1 MLKKNKNIM
10 GQAVLHFE
18 KHQKPTSG
26 SLGNHIDRTEGKEYS
41 YRHADLSKLDKNVY
55 IKLNELCS
63 MPYNQAILK
72 RVEQGYNARNNKGEL
87 KAIRKDA
94 VYSVN
99 AVLSGSHEEMKAI
112 EKDPILMDKW
122 IEKNLEF
129 CKNHFGKENIT
140 RFAVHLDEKTPHIH
154 CSFVPIT
161 TDGRLSANDL
171 IGTGKKLEE
180 FQTIYAAA
188 MADFGLER
196 GVKSDRT
203 HHTTE
208 EYRQRERYKLDDNQE
223 IIKALD
229 DLKQSDVFNFKAK
242 KEALNSMLANLILE
256 SDERTKKEIEALK
269 TQILKLEEERFNL
282 RMKENVMPIVNKFFK
297 DAEKEQIFNDF
308 SLVDYFFFLA
318 KQGKLNFLKKSGN
331 EFYFEDKDRKISVNE
346 KGFFDH
352 KSGTGGQK
360 IKAVME
366 FEKIDWYKSMAY
378 MSAFVGTDLS
388 SSYKNIREERNDL
401 GNSNASINAIFT
413 PNNLDLIKYFNSRGI
428 STEVLKKHTRQVHFQ
443 FGQKFLFG
451 IGIKNIA
458 GGWDIRNSIGKTKLH
473 NSNFAEIGNGSKIA
487 VFEGLTDMLSFL
499 ETLETDTEREK
510 YKLICLNSVVNV
522 DKFIENYQDFT
533 GKIEV
538 YLDAGKPADIATDK
552 ILAYFKDQAIDRR
565 ANLNINEHREG
576 YKDLNDLLLDIKNY
590 EIGLTSAQ
598 REAINIGNEKPRGIR
613 R

>member
-1 MLKKNKNIM
+1 M

-72 RVEQGYNARNNKGEL
+72 RVEQGYNSRNNKGEL

-129 CKNHFGKENIT
+129 CKDHFGKENIT

-180 FQTIYAAA
+180 FQTVYAAA

-229 DLKQSDVFNFKAK
+229 DLKQSDVFNFKSK
-242 KEALNSMLANLILE
+242 KDALNSMLANLILE
-256 SDERTKKEIEALK
+256 SDQRTKKEIEALK

-297 DAEKEQIFNDF
+297 DAEKEEIFNNF

-318 KQGKLNFLKKSGN
+318 NQGKLNFLKKSGN
-331 EFYFEDKDRKISVNE
+331 EYYFEDKDRKVSVNE
-346 KGFFDH
+346 KGYFDH

-378 MSAFVGTDLS
+378 MSAFVGVDMS
-388 SSYKNIREERNDL
+388 ESYKNIREEVKDL
-401 GNSNASINAIFT
+401 PETSFLINAILK
-413 PNNLDLIKYFNSRGI
+413 PNNLDLIKYFNGRGI
-428 STEVLKKHTRQVHFQ
+428 STETLKKYTKQVHFQ
-443 FGQKFLFG
+443 FGQKFSFG
-451 IGIKNIA
+451 IGIKNIT
-458 GGWDIRNSIGKTKLH
+458 GGWDIRNSIGKTKLDK
-473 NSNFAEIGNGSKIA
+473 SNFSEVGNGNKLA
-487 VFEGLTDMLSFL
+487 VFEGLTDMLSFV
-499 ETLETDTEREK
+499 EGLETDIEREK

-522 DKFIENYQDFT
+522 DKFIEKYQDFT
-533 GKIEV
+533 EKIEIF
-538 YLDAGKPADIATDK
+538 LDAGKAADTATDK
-552 ILAYFKDQAIDRR
+552 ILTYFKDQAIDRR
-565 ANLNINEHREG
+565 ADLNINEHSDS
-576 YKDLNDLLLDIKNY
+576 YKDLNNLLLDIKNY
-590 EIGLTSAQ
+590 QIGMTQKEMEVTNQVNS
-598 REAINIGNEKPRGIR
+598 RRGISR
-613 R
+613 

>member
-1 MLKKNKNIM
+1 M

-129 CKNHFGKENIT
+129 CKNHFGNENIT

-161 TDGRLSANDL
+161 KDGRLSANDL
-171 IGTGKKLEE
+171 IGTGKKLED
-180 FQTIYAAA
+180 FQTVYAAA
-188 MADFGLER
+188 MVDFGLER

-208 EYRQRERYKLDDNQE
+208 DYRQRERYKLDDNKE

-229 DLKQSDVFNFKAK
+229 DLKQSDVFSFKAK
-242 KEALNSMLANLILE
+242 KDALNSMLANLILE

-269 TQILKLEEERFNL
+269 TQILSLEKERFDL
-282 RMKENVMPIVNKFFK
+282 KMKESQMPIVNKFFK

-308 SLVDYFFFLA
+308 SLVDYFFFLVN
-318 KQGKLNFLKKSGN
+318 QGKLSFLKKSGS
-331 EFYFEDKDRKISVNE
+331 EYYFEDENKKISVNE
-346 KGFFDH
+346 KGYFDH
-352 KSGTGGQK
+352 KAGTGGQK

-366 FEKIDWYKSMAY
+366 FEKIDWYKSMAF
-378 MSAFVGTDLS
+378 MSAFAGVDMS
-388 SSYKNIREERNDL
+388 ESYKNIREEIKDL
-401 GNSNASINAIFT
+401 PETSFLINAILK
-413 PNNLDLIKYFNSRGI
+413 PNNLDLIKYFNGRGI
-428 STEVLKKHTRQVHFQ
+428 STETLKKYTKQVHFQ
-443 FGQKFLFG
+443 FGQKFSFG
-451 IGIKNIA
+451 IGIKNITN
-458 GGWDIRNSIGKTKLH
+458 GWDIRNSIGKTKLDK
-473 NSNFAEIGNGSKIA
+473 SNFSEVGNGNKLA
-487 VFEGLTDMLSFL
+487 VFEGLTDMLSFVEGL
-499 ETLETDTEREK
+499 GSDTQREK

-522 DKFIENYQDFT
+522 DKFIEKYQDFT
-533 GKIEV
+533 GKIEIF
-538 YLDAGKPADIATDK
+538 LDAGKAADTATDK
-552 ILAYFKDQAIDRR
+552 ILTYFKDQAIDRR
-565 ANLNINEHREG
+565 ADLNINEHRDS
-576 YKDLNDLLLDIKNY
+576 YKDLNNLLLDIKNY
-590 EIGLTSAQ
+590 QIGMTAKEIEISNQ
-598 REAINIGNEKPRGIR
+598 VNPRRGISR
-613 R
+613 

>member
-1 MLKKNKNIM
+1 M

-72 RVEQGYNARNNKGEL
+72 RVDQGYNARNNKGEL

-94 VYSVN
+94 VYSIN

-112 EKDPILMDKW
+112 EKDPVLMDKW
-122 IEKNLEF
+122 IDKNLEF

-161 TDGRLSANDL
+161 KDGRLSANDL
-171 IGTGKKLEE
+171 IGTGLKLEE

-196 GVKSDRT
+196 GVKSERT

-229 DLKQSDVFNFKAK
+229 DLKQSDVFTFKAK
-242 KEALNSMLANLILE
+242 KDALNSMLANLILE
-256 SDERTKKEIEALK
+256 TNESTKKEIEALK
-269 TQILKLEEERFNL
+269 TQILKLETDKFNL
-282 RMKENVMPIVNKFFK
+282 KMKENAMPVVNKFFK

-308 SLVDYFFFLA
+308 SLVDYFFFLVN
-318 KQGKLNFLKKSGN
+318 QGKLSFVKKAGG
-331 EFYFEDKDRKISVNE
+331 EYYFEDENRKISVSE

-352 KSGTGGQK
+352 KAGTGGQK

-366 FEKIDWYKSMAY
+366 FEKFDWYKSMAF
-378 MSAFVGTDLS
+378 MSAFGGTDMS
-388 SSYKNIREERNDL
+388 ASYKNITEEKKDL
-401 GNSNASINAIFT
+401 SDSSCSVNAIFK

-428 STEVLKKHTRQVHFQ
+428 STEVLKKYTKQVHFQ
-443 FGQKFLFG
+443 FGQKFSFG
-451 IGIKNIA
+451 IGIKNIT
-458 GGWDIRNSIGKTKLH
+458 GGWDIRNSVGKTKLN
-473 NSNFAEIGNGSKIA
+473 NSNFAEIGNGTRLA
-487 VFEGLTDMLSFL
+487 VFEGLTDMLSFV
-499 ETLETDTEREK
+499 EALETDTEREK
-510 YKLICLNSVVNV
+510 YTLICLNSVINV
-522 DKFIENYQDFT
+522 DKFIEKYQDFI
-533 GKIEV
+533 GKIEIF
-538 YLDAGKPADIATDK
+538 LDAGKPADIATDK
-552 ILAYFKDQAIDRR
+552 ILAYFKEQAIDRR
-565 ANLNINEHREG
+565 EGLNINEHRES
-576 YKDLNDLLLDIKNY
+576 YKDLNNLLMDIKNY
-590 EIGLTSAQ
+590 QIGMNANEIEVTRKVNQ
-598 REAINIGNEKPRGIR
+598 IR

>member
-1 MLKKNKNIM
+1 M

-55 IKLNELCS
+55 IKLNEFCS

-129 CKNHFGKENIT
+129 CKNHFGKDNIT

-180 FQTIYAAA
+180 FQTVYAAA

-208 EYRQRERYKLDDNQE
+208 EYRQRERYKLDDNKK

-242 KEALNSMLANLILE
+242 KDALNSMLANLILE
-256 SDERTKKEIEALK
+256 SDQRTKKEIEALK

-297 DAEKEQIFNDF
+297 DAEKEEIFNNF

-318 KQGKLNFLKKSGN
+318 NQGKLNFLKKSGN
-331 EFYFEDKDRKISVNE
+331 EYYFEDKDRKVSVNE
-346 KGFFDH
+346 KGYFDH

-378 MSAFVGTDLS
+378 MSAFVGVDMS
-388 SSYKNIREERNDL
+388 ESYKNIREEIKDL
-401 GNSNASINAIFT
+401 PETSFLINAILK
-413 PNNLDLIKYFNSRGI
+413 PNNLDLIKYFNGRGI
-428 STEVLKKHTRQVHFQ
+428 STETLKKYTKQVHFQ
-443 FGQKFLFG
+443 FGQKFSFG
-451 IGIKNIA
+451 IGIKNITN
-458 GGWDIRNSIGKTKLH
+458 GWDIRNSIGKTKLDK
-473 NSNFAEIGNGSKIA
+473 SNFSEVGNGNKLA
-487 VFEGLTDMLSFL
+487 VFEGLTDMLSFV
-499 ETLETDTEREK
+499 EALETDIKREK

-522 DKFIENYQDFT
+522 DKFIEKYQDFT
-533 GKIEV
+533 EKIEIF
-538 YLDAGKPADIATDK
+538 LDAGKAADTATDK
-552 ILAYFKDQAIDRR
+552 ILTYFKDQAIDRR
-565 ANLNINEHREG
+565 ADLNINEHSDS
-576 YKDLNDLLLDIKNY
+576 YKDLNNLLLDIKNY
-590 EIGLTSAQ
+590 QIGMTQKEIEVTNQVNS
-598 REAINIGNEKPRGIR
+598 RRGITR
-613 R
+613 